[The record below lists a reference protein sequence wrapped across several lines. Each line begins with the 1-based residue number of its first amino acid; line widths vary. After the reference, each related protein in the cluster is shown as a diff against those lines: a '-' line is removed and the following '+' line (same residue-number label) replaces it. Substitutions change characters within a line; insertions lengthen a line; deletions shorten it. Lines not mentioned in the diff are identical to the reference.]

1 MYVCVCKA
9 VSDHRIRHEIR
20 EHGVCTLAGLR
31 QRLGVATQ
39 CGRCA
44 CEARSLLAETLA
56 AQPVAAATGRIATP
70 VVAMTAAA

>member
-9 VSDHRIRHEIR
+9 VSDHRIRREVR
-20 EHGVCTLAGLR
+20 EHGACTLADLR

-44 CEARSLLAETLA
+44 CEARALISTTLAEQGGVAALASRAPNPALA
-56 AQPVAAATGRIATP
+56 AA
-70 VVAMTAAA
+70 